1 MPQVEYSR
9 EQIFHR
15 LPEALCQ
22 LLYDAGDIARAPGGT
37 AIVHEGDRLDRLFI
51 LLSGAIEVFLPKNE
65 RRVAEVKLTRLQPG
79 DCFGEYAFVDRQPA
93 SASIR
98 TLDDSEVY
106 SIPHDKLREF
116 LDTHHSV
123 ASVIYQNL
131 LRILVGRLRASNAE
145 LDLFTISF

>member
-9 EQIFHR
+9 DQIFYR
-15 LPEALCQ
+15 LPEALCRM
-22 LLYDAGDIARAPGGT
+22 LYEAGEIATVPGGT
-37 AIVHEGDRLDRLFI
+37 VIVNEGDRLHDLFI
-51 LLSGAIEVFLPKNE
+51 LLSGRIDVLLPE
-65 RRVAEVKLTRLQPG
+65 GDRRSSDVTLTQLGPG

-98 TLDDSEVY
+98 TAEDS
-106 SIPHDKLREF
+106 SIFSISHETLREF

-123 ASVIYQNL
+123 ASIIYQNL

-145 LDLFTISF
+145 LDLFTLSF

>member
-1 MPQVEYSR
+1 MPQVDYSR
-9 EQIFHR
+9 DQIFFR

-22 LLYDAGDIARAPGGT
+22 LLYDAGEIARVPSGT
-37 AIVHEGDRLDRLFI
+37 VIVNEGEKLDRLSI
-51 LLSGAIEVFLPKNE
+51 LLFGETEVFLPRDD
-65 RRVAEVKLTRLQPG
+65 RRVSDVRLTHLHPG

-98 TLDDSEVY
+98 AVEDSEVY
-106 SIPHDKLREF
+106 SIRHTTLREF

-123 ASVIYQNL
+123 ASIIYQNL

-145 LDLFTISF
+145 LDLFTMSF